1 MWGWGW
7 RESGGA
13 LWEPVLSKAVTE
25 GAFVRAEAGRCG
37 SSKFPVRRQG
47 GPPAASRGPEGL

>member
-13 LWEPVLSKAVTE
+13 LWGPVLNKAVTE
-25 GAFVRAEAGRCG
+25 GAFVRAEAGG
-37 SSKFPVRRQG
+37 AVLQSS
-47 GPPAASRGPEGL
+47 L